1 MYEIENYIYKTK
13 ATKNLSQKTIAAYTS
28 DLHSYER
35 FCGSTNLRS
44 ACVDDICKYV
54 GYLSSRGLKDSTI
67 KRKIIT
73 LQLFYNYLFKENL
86 IAVNPFFQ
94 HKFSFKQEQRLP
106 KTLTIK
112 EVSLLL
118 SIILHEKQSASTPFS
133 VFENTRDLCLI
144 DLIISTGIRIGE
156 AASIELSDIIPHEHT
171 ILIHGKGRKQRL
183 LYISSQDTWNH
194 LKSWLSLRKELGIK
208 ATSLF
213 VNRYFAPIT
222 IYGIENIF
230 KKYKRLSRINE
241 KATPHYLRHTFAT
254 NLLSNG
260 ADLRSVQEIL
270 GHANIS
276 TTEIYT
282 EITMKRKKQVLSKY
296 NYRNKL

>member
-194 LKSWLSLRKELGIK
+194 LKSWLSLRKELEIE